1 MNINEFNALSD
12 EEKAAYLQTVDGLQ
26 KQIDDVTAERDSFK
40 SENAS
45 LIEQNAANTKE
56 LKATKELNFTLARK
70 IDVGPAQ
77 DAETALYEFIKGV
90 KRP

>member
-1 MNINEFNALSD
+1 MDINTFNALSE
-12 EEKAAYLQTVDGLQ
+12 EEKAAYFQTVDGLQ

-45 LIEQNAANTKE
+45 LIEQNAASTKE

-70 IDVGPAQ
+70 IDVGPTQ
-77 DAETALYEFIKGV
+77 DVETALYEFIKGV